1 MGWLLRELDE
11 LCMTREKLDNWAQLA
26 LQLKIIAHDYDPEGM
41 VKHMDVFYTG
51 PLLVWGRLGP
61 WRSGESSYFECSM
74 IF

>member
-51 PLLVWGRLGP
+51 PLIGLGKARTMEE
-61 WRSGESSYFECSM
+61 W
-74 IF
+74 